1 MRETREFFHFT
12 PSVLHFISMEAKI
25 NSPEQDARPSE
36 RVLRGLLWGV
46 LALVIVGILGVNL
59 WSFVNQK
66 SGATSESAA
75 SLPGL
80 VAHQQLPDFSFT
92 DQFGASF
99 ASSELHDKVWVADFI
114 FTSCATICPPM
125 TVQMA
130 SLQDEFAGEDVHFVS
145 FSVDP
150 ERDTPTVLRRYAD
163 NYGVD
168 GGRWAFLTGQKAAI
182 YQLAQEGFNLA
193 AGHRGSE
200 ILHSTRFVLVD
211 RNQQVHGYYESRSP
225 GSLQQL
231 RKDIKTLLEK

>member
-1 MRETREFFHFT
+1 M
-12 PSVLHFISMEAKI
+12 SLEAKVK
-25 NSPEQDARPSE
+25 SPEQEARPNE
-36 RVLRGLLWGV
+36 RILRGLLWGV
-46 LALVIVGILGVNL
+46 LALVIVGILGANL

-66 SGATSESAA
+66 SGATAESTNALSELAA
-75 SLPGL
+75 Q
-80 VAHQQLPDFSFT
+80 QQLPDFSLT

-99 ASSELHDKVWVADFI
+99 ASSDLHGKVWVADFI

-150 ERDTPTVLRRYAD
+150 ERDTPTALRRYAD
-163 NYGVD
+163 NYGAD

-182 YQLAQEGFNLA
+182 YQLAHEGFNLA
-193 AGHRGSE
+193 TGHRGSE

-211 RNQQVHGYYESRSP
+211 RNQQLRGYYESRSP

-231 RKDIKTLLEK
+231 RKDIRTLLEK

>member
-1 MRETREFFHFT
+1 M
-12 PSVLHFISMEAKI
+12 SMEAEVK
-25 NSPEQDARPSE
+25 SPDQNAKPSD
-36 RVLRGLLWGV
+36 RMLRGLLWGV
-46 LALVIVGILGVNL
+46 LALVIVGILGANL

-80 VAHQQLPDFSFT
+80 AAHQQLPDFSLT
-92 DQFGASF
+92 DQFGAAF
-99 ASSELHDKVWVADFI
+99 ASSELQDKVWIADFI

-125 TVQMA
+125 TIQMA
-130 SLQDEFAGEDVHFVS
+130 GLQDEFAGEDVHFVS

-163 NYGVD
+163 NYGAD

-211 RNQQVHGYYESRSP
+211 RNQQVHGYYDSRSRAH
-225 GSLQQL
+225 LQQL
-231 RKDIKTLLEK
+231 RQDIQTLLR